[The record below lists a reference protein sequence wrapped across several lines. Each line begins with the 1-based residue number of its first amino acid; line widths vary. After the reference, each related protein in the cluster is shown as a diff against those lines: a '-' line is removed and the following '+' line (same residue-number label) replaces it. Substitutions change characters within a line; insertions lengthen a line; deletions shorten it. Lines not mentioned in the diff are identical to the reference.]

1 MAENAS
7 PTGSEENAG
16 QNAREAE
23 RAPANAEAK
32 AGPPNAPASRGA
44 QRGAASGR
52 QANAVR
58 HRVWTAGRLLLLAG
72 GLGLTFGVFFLTSF
86 AVATRAREVRVPD
99 VRGKSLTDA
108 TAALSAVGLAAS
120 VDPVRRA
127 DAKVPADH
135 VLSQEPDPGNTL
147 RRQRPVL
154 IRVSDGQR
162 DPVVPTVIGQADQAA
177 TAILTQSGI
186 TVAARIDVRTAD
198 SPVGAVVAQDPP
210 AKGRAQAVTLLINRG
225 LPDQAFVMPDLIGTI
240 GAQAADVL
248 RSHSFRVA
256 PLAIV
261 AYPGLPSGVVVRQT
275 PQAGYRTAQDEL
287 IVLEVSR

>member
-1 MAENAS
+1 MTENAP
-7 PTGSEENAG
+7 PTGPGDENERDRA
-16 QNAREAE
+16 AAE
-23 RAPANAEAK
+23 TKPATPESSAPRDPLK
-32 AGPPNAPASRGA
+32 AS
-44 QRGAASGR
+44 ASGR

-58 HRVWTAGRLLLLAG
+58 HRVWTAGRILLLAG

-99 VRGKSLTDA
+99 VRGKSLSDA
-108 TAALSAVGLAAS
+108 TAALAAVGLAAA

-135 VLSQEPDPGNTL
+135 VLTQEPDPGNTL

-162 DPVVPTVIGQADQAA
+162 DPVVPAVIGQADQAA
-177 TAILTQSGI
+177 TAILAQSGI
-186 TVAARIDVRTAD
+186 AVAARIDVRNAD
-198 SPVGAVVAQDPP
+198 SPIGAVVAQDPP
-210 AKGRAQAVTLLINRG
+210 AKGRAQAVTLLVNRG

-240 GAQAADVL
+240 GAQAAEVL
-248 RSHSFRVA
+248 RSHNFRVA
-256 PLAIV
+256 PLAVV

-275 PQAGYRTAQDEL
+275 PQAGFRTAQDEL

>member
-1 MAENAS
+1 MAENAP
-7 PTGSEENAG
+7 PTGPEE
-16 QNAREAE
+16 E
-23 RAPANAEAK
+23 RAAENAEAK
-32 AGPPNAPASRGA
+32 AAPPEALEPRGA
-44 QRGAASGR
+44 PRIPASGR

-58 HRVWTAGRLLLLAG
+58 RRVWTAGRLLLLAG

-99 VRGKSLTDA
+99 VRGKSLTEA
-108 TAALSAVGLAAS
+108 TTALAAVGLAAA

-147 RRQRPVL
+147 RRQRPVV

-162 DPVVPTVIGQADQAA
+162 DPIVPTVIGQADQAA
-177 TAILTQSGI
+177 TAILAQSGI
-186 TVAARIDVRTAD
+186 TVAARIDLRNAD

-210 AKGRAQAVTLLINRG
+210 ANGRAQAVTFLVNRG
-225 LPDQAFVMPDLIGTI
+225 QPDQAFVMPDLIGTI
-240 GAQAADVL
+240 GARTADVL
-248 RSHSFRVA
+248 RSHNFRVA
-256 PLAIV
+256 PLAVV

>member
-1 MAENAS
+1 MTENAP
-7 PTGSEENAG
+7 PTGH
-16 QNAREAE
+16 EAE
-23 RAPANAEAK
+23 GVPATAETQAAPLEVPVSRSTPR
-32 AGPPNAPASRGA
+32 GPE
-44 QRGAASGR
+44 SGR
-52 QANAVR
+52 QAKAVR

-99 VRGKSLTDA
+99 VRGKSLTEA
-108 TAALSAVGLAAS
+108 TTALAAVGLTAA
-120 VDPVRRA
+120 VDPIRRA

-135 VLSQEPDPGNTL
+135 VLLQEPDPGNTL
-147 RRQRPVL
+147 RRQRPVRL
-154 IRVSDGQR
+154 RVSDGQR
-162 DPVVPTVIGQADQAA
+162 DPIVPTVIGQADQAA
-177 TAILTQSGI
+177 TAILLQSGI
-186 TVAARIDVRTAD
+186 AVGARIDVRNAD

-210 AKGRAQAVTLLINRG
+210 PKGRAQAVTLLVNRG
-225 LPDQAFVMPDLIGTI
+225 LPDQTFVMPDLIGTI
-240 GAQAADVL
+240 GARAADVL

-256 PLAIV
+256 PLAVV

>member
-1 MAENAS
+1 MAENAP
-7 PTGSEENAG
+7 PTGPEDEVARATAETEPAPAESSAPRR
-16 QNAREAE
+16 ALREA
-23 RAPANAEAK
+23 AV
-32 AGPPNAPASRGA
+32 
-44 QRGAASGR
+44 GR

-58 HRVWTAGRLLLLAG
+58 HRVWTAGRILLLAG

-99 VRGKSLTDA
+99 VRGKSLTEA
-108 TAALSAVGLAAS
+108 TAALAAVGLAAAI
-120 VDPVRRA
+120 DPVRRA

-135 VLSQEPDPGNTL
+135 VLAQEPDPGNTL

-154 IRVSDGQR
+154 IRLSDGQR
-162 DPVVPTVIGQADQAA
+162 DPVVPAVIGQADQAA

-186 TVAARIDVRTAD
+186 AVAARIDVRNAD

-210 AKGRAQAVTLLINRG
+210 AKGRAQAVTLLVNRG

-240 GAQAADVL
+240 GARAADVL
-248 RSHSFRVA
+248 RSHNFRVA
-256 PLAIV
+256 PLTVV
-261 AYPGLPSGVVVRQT
+261 AYPGLPPGVVVRQT

>member
-1 MAENAS
+1 MAENAP
-7 PTGSEENAG
+7 PTGPEEERSGANAG
-16 QNAREAE
+16 AKAAPPE
-23 RAPANAEAK
+23 APAPS
-32 AGPPNAPASRGA
+32 GPSRV
-44 QRGAASGR
+44 AASGR
-52 QANAVR
+52 QANGVR
-58 HRVWTAGRLLLLAG
+58 HRVRTAGRFLLLAG

-86 AVATRAREVRVPD
+86 GVATRAREVRVPD
-99 VRGKSLTDA
+99 VRGKSLSEA
-108 TAALSAVGLAAS
+108 TTALAAVGLSAA

-127 DAKVPADH
+127 DAQVPADH

-147 RRQRPVL
+147 RRQRPVF

-186 TVAARIDVRTAD
+186 AVAARIDVRNAD

-210 AKGRAQAVTLLINRG
+210 AKGRAQAVTLLVNRG

-240 GAQAADVL
+240 GARTAEVL
-248 RSHSFRVA
+248 RSHNFRVA
-256 PLAIV
+256 PLAMV

>member
-1 MAENAS
+1 MAENTP
-7 PTGSEENAG
+7 PTGPPEDDE
-16 QNAREAE
+16 QH
-23 RAPANAEAK
+23 APTNAEAK
-32 AGPPNAPASRGA
+32 AAPPEAPTPRGA
-44 QRGAASGR
+44 LRGVASGR

-99 VRGKSLTDA
+99 VRGKSLTEA
-108 TAALSAVGLAAS
+108 TTALAAVGLAAA

-135 VLSQEPDPGNTL
+135 VLAQEPDPGSTV
-147 RRQRPVL
+147 RRQRPVR

-162 DPVVPTVIGQADQAA
+162 DPVVPAVIGQADQAA
-177 TAILTQSGI
+177 TAILSQSGI
-186 TVAARIDVRTAD
+186 AVAARIDVRNAD
-198 SPVGAVVAQDPP
+198 SPLGAVVAQDPP
-210 AKGRAQAVTLLINRG
+210 AKGRAQAVTLLVNRG

-240 GAQAADVL
+240 GARAADVL
-248 RSHSFRVA
+248 RSHNFRVA
-256 PLAIV
+256 PLAVV

>member
-1 MAENAS
+1 MTENAP
-7 PTGSEENAG
+7 PTGPGEG
-16 QNAREAE
+16 KDE
-23 RAPANAEAK
+23 RDRASAEAK
-32 AGPPNAPASRGA
+32 TVSAEAPAPQGALRGTV
-44 QRGAASGR
+44 GGR
-52 QANAVR
+52 QARAVR
-58 HRVWTAGRLLLLAG
+58 QRVWTAGRLLLLAG

-99 VRGKSLTDA
+99 VRGKSLTEA
-108 TAALSAVGLAAS
+108 TAALSAVGLAAA

-135 VLSQEPDPGNTL
+135 VLSQEPDPGNAL
-147 RRQRPVL
+147 RRQRPVF

-162 DPVVPTVIGQADQAA
+162 DPVVPAVIGQADQAA
-177 TAILTQSGI
+177 TAILAQSGI
-186 TVAARIDVRTAD
+186 TVATRIDVRTAD

-210 AKGRAQAVTLLINRG
+210 AKGRAQAVTLLVNRG

-240 GAQAADVL
+240 GARTADVL
-248 RSHSFRVA
+248 RSHNFRVA
-256 PLAIV
+256 PLAVV
-261 AYPGLPSGVVVRQT
+261 AYPGLPPGVVVRQT